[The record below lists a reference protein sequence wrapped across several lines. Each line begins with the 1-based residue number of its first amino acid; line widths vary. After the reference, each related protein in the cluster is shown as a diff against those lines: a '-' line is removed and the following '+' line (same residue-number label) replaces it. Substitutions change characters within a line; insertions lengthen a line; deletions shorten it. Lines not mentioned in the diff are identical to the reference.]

1 MLLVEGA
8 RCLSFMYT
16 MRGDEMGRLLI
27 YQTKDGVKLYDPEWD
42 LYGNQ
47 SIHWLEANI
56 DITHKAGHKV

>member
-1 MLLVEGA
+1 
-8 RCLSFMYT
+8 MYT